1 MYLMVDFGGLADK
14 AKDFVGDNAD
24 KIKDGIKKAGDAV
37 GNKVGHDKV
46 DRVEDKLTGLVDK
59 ISRDEAAQ
67 EGGTAGQQPPVN
79 PQTPPA
85 TPPAQAPQTPPT
97 PPAGQ

>member
-1 MYLMVDFGGLADK
+1 MVDFGGLADK

-46 DRVEDKLTGLVDK
+46 DGVEEKLTGLVDK

-67 EGGTAGQQPPVN
+67 EGGAAGQPAPNPQA

-85 TPPAQAPQTPPT
+85 QTPPAQAPQTPP
-97 PPAGQ
+97 AGQQ